1 MKKIIASAVGL
12 MLAGGI
18 ATTASA
24 AIENQFG
31 GYWRTRFTYEDNF
44 SGKDTASREYV
55 DTRTRLFYTAKF
67 SDDFKFVNKF
77 EFNTG
82 WGDTTGTQK
91 VTIDGKTYNVTGAGL
106 GAGGDMGADG
116 KGNWRIKNSYADF
129 NMGPAVNAKVGIQG
143 FTIARGFILDDDAAG
158 VMMTGKF
165 GQVSVIGAWIN
176 VSNEDVA
183 GWDIATSAT
192 LDQNVFAALV
202 PVKINDTMSVTP
214 YFVYHKVSNYEA
226 FTATQDADNWYA
238 GADAD
243 LKFGTVGVWGTAI
256 YNGGEINGVDNA
268 AYLGAVGADAGIVHG
283 QFFYASGD
291 DGTDASENNK
301 FVSAPGTGTNLTS
314 AGTGSSYYW
323 AEILGLGI
331 FDNSVSNS
339 SPGDDITNIWAG
351 NVGVTVKPM
360 DKLKITGDVWYASLA
375 EDNKAGDTELGLEF
389 DAIVSYNIY
398 DNLTADAVFAY
409 LVSGD
414 ATGDEDVM
422 EGGLRLSLKF

>member
-12 MLAGGI
+12 MLVGGI

-44 SGKDTASREYV
+44 SGKDTASKEYV

-77 EFNTG
+77 EINTG
-82 WGDTTGTQK
+82 WGDTTKTQT
-91 VTIDGKTYNVTGAGL
+91 VTVDGKTYNVTSAGL
-106 GAGGDMGADG
+106 GAGGDIGADG
-116 KGNWRIKNSYADF
+116 KGNFRVKNSYADF
-129 NMGPAVNAKVGIQG
+129 NVGPMFNAKVGIQG
-143 FTIARGFILDDDAAG
+143 FTVGRGFIFDDDAAG
-158 VMMTGKF
+158 VMATGKF

-176 VSNEDVA
+176 LSNEDVA

-192 LDQNVFAALV
+192 LDQNVWAALAAI
-202 PVKINDTMSVTP
+202 KINDNMSVTP
-214 YFVYHKVSNYEA
+214 YFVYHQVSNYEA
-226 FTATQDADNWYA
+226 FKATGDAENWYL

-243 LKFGTVGVWGTAI
+243 LKFGTVSVWGTAI
-256 YNGGEINGVDNA
+256 YNGGTIDDVDNK

-291 DGTDASENNK
+291 DGGDATENTA
-301 FVSAPGTGTNLTS
+301 FVSAPGTGANYTS
-314 AGTGSSYYW
+314 PGVGSSYYW
-323 AEILGLGI
+323 AEIMGLGI
-331 FDNSVSNS
+331 FDNSLSAGS
-339 SPGDDITNIWAG
+339 KGDDITNMWAG
-351 NVGVTVKPM
+351 NVGVTFKPM
-360 DKLKITGDVWYASLA
+360 DKLKITGDVWYAALA
-375 EDNKAGDTELGLEF
+375 EDNATGDTELGVEF
-389 DAIVSYNIY
+389 DGIASYSIY

-414 ATGDEDVM
+414 ATGQEDVM